1 MQYDNCVFLFMSSKD
16 IYKFEEMLIEAKNL
30 YKRVNYGTI
39 INESRGMFMTTMD
52 ICYCVLIL
60 AGAFCLVAL
69 GVLFI
74 RTSTAIKQT
83 GDTVEMA
90 QDTLK
95 RVDKVLDDVNYKL
108 DLLNA
113 PVETVAKIL

>member
-1 MQYDNCVFLFMSSKD
+1 
-16 IYKFEEMLIEAKNL
+16 
-30 YKRVNYGTI
+30 
-39 INESRGMFMTTMD
+39 MTTMD

-74 RTSTAIKQT
+74 RTAIKQT

-113 PVETVAKIL
+113 PVETVAKFFDPQRPKFNPLKMMMSFIKKK

>member
-1 MQYDNCVFLFMSSKD
+1 
-16 IYKFEEMLIEAKNL
+16 
-30 YKRVNYGTI
+30 
-39 INESRGMFMTTMD
+39 MTTMD

-74 RTSTAIKQT
+74 RTSTSIKQT

-113 PVETVAKIL
+113 PEKQLQSSLILKDQSLIH

>member
-1 MQYDNCVFLFMSSKD
+1 
-16 IYKFEEMLIEAKNL
+16 
-30 YKRVNYGTI
+30 
-39 INESRGMFMTTMD
+39 MTTMD

-83 GDTVEMA
+83 GDTVEM
-90 QDTLK
+90 
-95 RVDKVLDDVNYKL
+95 VLDDVNYKL

-113 PVETVAKIL
+113 PVETVAKFFDPQRPKFNPLKMMMSFIKKK

>member
-1 MQYDNCVFLFMSSKD
+1 
-16 IYKFEEMLIEAKNL
+16 
-30 YKRVNYGTI
+30 
-39 INESRGMFMTTMD
+39 MTTMD

-95 RVDKVLDDVNYKL
+95 RVDKVLDDVNY
-108 DLLNA
+108 LNSVFA
-113 PVETVAKIL
+113 ETEYNKEKSVV

>member
-1 MQYDNCVFLFMSSKD
+1 
-16 IYKFEEMLIEAKNL
+16 
-30 YKRVNYGTI
+30 
-39 INESRGMFMTTMD
+39 MTTMD

-83 GDTVEMA
+83 GDTVE
-90 QDTLK
+90 TLK

-113 PVETVAKIL
+113 PVETVAKFFDPQRPKFNPLKMMMSFIKKK

>member
-1 MQYDNCVFLFMSSKD
+1 
-16 IYKFEEMLIEAKNL
+16 
-30 YKRVNYGTI
+30 
-39 INESRGMFMTTMD
+39 MTTMD

-83 GDTVEMA
+83 GDTVEM
-90 QDTLK
+90 K

-113 PVETVAKIL
+113 PVETVAKFFDPQRPKFNPLKMMMSFIKKK

>member
-1 MQYDNCVFLFMSSKD
+1 
-16 IYKFEEMLIEAKNL
+16 
-30 YKRVNYGTI
+30 
-39 INESRGMFMTTMD
+39 MTTMD

-60 AGAFCLVAL
+60 TGAFCLVAL

-90 QDTLK
+90 QD
-95 RVDKVLDDVNYKL
+95 KL

-113 PVETVAKIL
+113 PVETVAKFFDPQRPKFNPLKMMMSFIKKK

>member
-1 MQYDNCVFLFMSSKD
+1 
-16 IYKFEEMLIEAKNL
+16 
-30 YKRVNYGTI
+30 
-39 INESRGMFMTTMD
+39 MTTMD

-95 RVDKVLDDVNYKL
+95 RVDKVLDDVKL
-108 DLLNA
+108 QIRLIKCACRNSCKVL
-113 PVETVAKIL
+113 

>member
-1 MQYDNCVFLFMSSKD
+1 MVKLLMKV
-16 IYKFEEMLIEAKNL
+16 E
-30 YKRVNYGTI
+30 
-39 INESRGMFMTTMD
+39 GMFMTTMD

-83 GDTVEMA
+83 GIL
-90 QDTLK
+90 LK
-95 RVDKVLDDVNYKL
+95 WH
-108 DLLNA
+108 
-113 PVETVAKIL
+113 KIH

>member
-1 MQYDNCVFLFMSSKD
+1 
-16 IYKFEEMLIEAKNL
+16 
-30 YKRVNYGTI
+30 
-39 INESRGMFMTTMD
+39 MTTMD

-95 RVDKVLDDVNYKL
+95 RVDKILDDVNYKL

-113 PVETVAKIL
+113 ACRNQLQSSLILKDQSLIH